1 MSHETNQF
9 NSEQNGIALNNQEGK
24 SLDELAGEG
33 QIATPETDEERGM
46 VEIDKN
52 GNVVKS
58 PKTPDEIIKRYDEL
72 QSAEEVDDYEEIEQE
87 LLSEAINALREIT
100 KTEKEEAL
108 PTEEE
113 IMKPA
118 DFKTGI
124 FGMRGDI
131 ELVKSKVKNWQGHP
145 ALEPIDPNPN
155 FLQQQ
160 EMKANLE
167 LAYRHL
173 EDARM
178 RLGKA
183 IQAFDGGKSCYPR

>member
-1 MSHETNQF
+1 MTDEKEKTMDEINK
-9 NSEQNGIALNNQEGK
+9 EVAEEQEGK

-33 QIATPETDEERGM
+33 HIVGHDEEMPTEVAEAANTLAEAIDKVYLTPEQQQGRDILDGLK
-46 VEIDKN
+46 DKA
-52 GNVVKS
+52 
-58 PKTPDEIIKRYDEL
+58 PT
-72 QSAEEVDDYEEIEQE
+72 
-87 LLSEAINALREIT
+87 
-100 KTEKEEAL
+100 
-108 PTEEE
+108 TEEE
-113 IMKPA
+113 IMKPV

-145 ALEPIDPNPN
+145 ALEPVDPNPL
-155 FLQQQ
+155 FEHQE
-160 EMKANLE
+160 EMKANLT

-183 IQAFDGGKSCYPR
+183 VQAYDGGKSCYPR